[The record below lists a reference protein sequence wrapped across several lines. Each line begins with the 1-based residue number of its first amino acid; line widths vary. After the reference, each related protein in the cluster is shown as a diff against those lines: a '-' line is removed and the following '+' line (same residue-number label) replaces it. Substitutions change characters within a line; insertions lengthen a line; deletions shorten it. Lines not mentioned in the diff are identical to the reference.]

1 MPSFRS
7 SRVVRHS
14 PEQMFDLVADCEKY
28 PEFLPFCVGMKAR
41 PRGADSE
48 GNAIVLAEMEIG
60 YMAVRQSFA
69 TRNIMDRKNLKITV
83 EYVEGPFSRLR
94 NIWNFEPDPQGC
106 RVEFYIDYE
115 FRSRML
121 AMLMGSM
128 FDAIFRTFASA
139 FEARADK
146 IYGAGGSPSPAPA
159 SGQ

>member
-1 MPSFRS
+1 
-7 SRVVRHS
+7 
-14 PEQMFDLVADCEKY
+14 MFDLVADCDKY
-28 PEFLPFCVGMKAR
+28 PEFLPFCVSMKAR
-41 PRGADSE
+41 PRGVDAE

-60 YMAVRQSFA
+60 YKAIRQNFA
-69 TRNIMDRKNLKITV
+69 TRNIMDRKALKITV
-83 EYVEGPFSRLR
+83 EYVDGPFSRLR
-94 NIWNFEPDPQGC
+94 NIWNFEPDPLGC

-146 IYGAGGSPSPAPA
+146 IYGTGGGAVAPA
-159 SGQ
+159 SQ